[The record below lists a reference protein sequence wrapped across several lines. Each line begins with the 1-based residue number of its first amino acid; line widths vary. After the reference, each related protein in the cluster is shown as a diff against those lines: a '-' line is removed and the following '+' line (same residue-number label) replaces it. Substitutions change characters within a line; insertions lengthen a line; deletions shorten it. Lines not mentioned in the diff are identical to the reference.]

1 MFRFYKIFYFIRVI
15 PYDFW
20 NYKLHSQTNDDF
32 QNLGK
37 IKFPQ
42 SSSIKSNYV
51 YDSKNNVYIYS
62 KTIDN
67 YPINTPLVLKPD
79 EFEYLIIK
87 ENIKKNFKE
96 KIKLL
101 YQNNGDIKEIQ
112 KTYYRNYMSIQI
124 FSNQFLEVT

>member
-1 MFRFYKIFYFIRVI
+1 M
-15 PYDFW
+15 
-20 NYKLHSQTNDDF
+20 HSQTNDDF

-87 ENIKKNFKE
+87 ENIKKILKKKLNFYI
-96 KIKLL
+96 KIM
-101 YQNNGDIKEIQ
+101 EILRKSK

>member
-1 MFRFYKIFYFIRVI
+1 MFRFFIKYFILLELFLTI
-15 PYDFW
+15 FC

-32 QNLGK
+32 QNLVK
-37 IKFPQ
+37 IKFPE

-51 YDSKNNVYIYS
+51 YDSKNDVYIYS

-112 KTYYRNYMSIQI
+112 KNLLPELYVNSDFFQSI
-124 FSNQFLEVT
+124 FT